1 MEFLFIRK
9 YDCSKFYIISS
20 FGKVGITK
28 HPDADR
34 VFTQAEPI
42 TIERGGCFGEVALA
56 NKCTRTASGQ
66 FSNLPLYRSYLAPS
80 SGQMF
85 ENQ

>member
-1 MEFLFIRK
+1 MLK
-9 YDCSKFYIISS
+9 YNFS

-66 FSNLPLYRSYLAPS
+66 FSN
-80 SGQMF
+80 
-85 ENQ
+85 